1 MKLYAT
7 TTSERASKGQ
17 GGNEYLQ
24 IEITDDKKNILGILN
39 IKPAPDGAIH
49 VLPVMQASF
58 DSRYVLV
65 KSIDSKY
72 KFSKHKQ
79 DTPLEARQE
88 RDSEKIKQ
96 IIESLDK
103 KGKQKKDEL
112 YTCEQC
118 GKLKLSSPCNECIQ

>member
-24 IEITDDKKNILGILN
+24 IEITVDTGIKEKIGEVVMFEVGDDIIVKFKPSPRNLN
-39 IKPAPDGAIH
+39 GKDDITLRTIK
-49 VLPVMQASF
+49 
-58 DSRYVLV
+58 
-65 KSIDSKY
+65 
-72 KFSKHKQ
+72 SKHKQ

-103 KGKQKKDEL
+103 KGKQKKDETKASDICPKCGIL
-112 YTCEQC
+112 YGDCDC
-118 GKLKLSSPCNECIQ
+118 